1 MKVLDMACPD
11 FAHFQFH
18 LLEKLR
24 QETAWSVYED
34 LHYRFFFKT
43 LKIIWGVTKSENILL
58 TGCMRS

>member
-24 QETAWSVYED
+24 QEAAWSVYED

-43 LKIIWGVTKSENILL
+43 LKIIWGVTRVRTFS
-58 TGCMRS
+58 